1 MDRIWSEGED
11 VKEEAEFWPEQLEGW
26 SCHHP

>member
-11 VKEEAEFWPEQLEGW
+11 VKEEAEFWPEQLEEW
-26 SCHHP
+26 SCYG